1 MAIAIVL
8 AAGSGN
14 RMHADVPKQYMELA
28 GKEVLYYSLRI
39 FQEHAD
45 ISEIVLVTRA
55 KELAYCRT
63 EIVERY
69 GLNKVSTI
77 CEGGEERYHSVYNG
91 LRAVSGRASG
101 NIVIIHDGARPFV
114 TLSMIDESIA
124 AARMYGACTVGVPV
138 KDTIKI
144 VDKEGFGVDTPERSS
159 LYQIQTPQTFQYDL
173 LMSAYEL
180 MLKGKESHKGDG
192 ELKEGAAILPVN
204 HKITDDTMLVEQYK
218 GVRCKMVFGAY
229 ENIKI
234 TTPED
239 MEIAQK
245 FAEKFF

>member
-14 RMHADVPKQYMELA
+14 RMHSDVPKQYMKLA
-28 GKEVLYYSLRI
+28 GREVLYYSLHT
-39 FQEHAD
+39 FQEHSD

-55 KELAYCRT
+55 GEFSYCRA

-77 CEGGEERYHSVYNG
+77 CGGGKERYHSVYNG
-91 LRAVSGRASG
+91 LRAIRGRADG
-101 NIVIIHDGARPFV
+101 DIVIIHDGARPFV
-114 TLSMIDESIA
+114 TLNMIDESVA
-124 AARMYGACTVGVPV
+124 AAKKYGACTVGVPV
-138 KDTIKI
+138 KDTIKV
-144 VDKEGFGVDTPERSS
+144 VDKDGFGVDTPERSF
-159 LYQIQTPQTFQYDL
+159 LYQVQTPQTFQYDL

-180 MLKGKESHKGDG
+180 MLEREVFSVEADAVR
-192 ELKEGAAILPVN
+192 EDSQNPLTN
-204 HKITDDTMLVEQYK
+204 HKITDDTMLVERYK

-239 MEIAQK
+239 MEIANK